1 MSSHT
6 IVFSVSQA
14 VRCWFLA
21 MKAWVQLQGSFCR
34 SFGGQSSTGAGISLG
49 ILFPPASLHYPYSF
63 FTYSEEYSRKSNS
76 SFTSTISYL
85 VQQFGSILSD
95 KHVLCFMCMFKKI
108 SRNWKEDCFSFECP
122 HICHISHISCS
133 CFFFP

>member
-1 MSSHT
+1 
-6 IVFSVSQA
+6 
-14 VRCWFLA
+14 
-21 MKAWVQLQGSFCR
+21 
-34 SFGGQSSTGAGISLG
+34 
-49 ILFPPASLHYPYSF
+49 LFPPASLHYPYSF

-108 SRNWKEDCFSFECP
+108 SRN
-122 HICHISHISCS
+122 
-133 CFFFP
+133 